1 MRIALFYHADP
12 AGHVPGGIDSFIRGL
27 LKWAPC
33 DLHYT
38 LFGATSDEVARP
50 VGRAAILPFHNDN
63 AKFIPLIAINSEGR
77 RALVPNTVRYLYELS
92 RYAAR
97 GKLVD
102 FDALDFHRVEPM
114 WLFRRDHRPKNIVIH
129 TDMAKIRG
137 KQSDVMWRYA
147 PWLYDSIERR
157 LLPDAERVFIV
168 NRSVAERYRLSYP
181 EMAAKISFLPT
192 WVDTTVFSPCRSLDE
207 RVRLCS
213 AFRAKLGL
221 TLSSTRIL
229 VFVGRL
235 DIVKDPLLLLEAFR
249 ESMRTWPDL
258 HLVIIGDGVLRPN
271 VERACL
277 KSGLSG
283 HVSLLGVMPPSD
295 IADVLRA
302 SDLFVLSS
310 VYEGMPIAV
319 LEALAAG
326 LPVVSTNVGEI
337 PLVVK
342 DGVTGQISADR
353 TPKSLSEAICTAL
366 GAIDRMTGKPCEKAV
381 ESYHPEKVLG
391 LLYDN
396 HRAQAKLS
404 PEQIERGRVPHA
416 QRGAEVD
423 ILQIPAYPGDG
434 GPRYQHVPDR

>member
-1 MRIALFYHADP
+1 VRIALFYHADP

-27 LKWAPC
+27 LKWAPR

-38 LFGATSDEVARP
+38 LFGATSDEAARP
-50 VGRAAILPFHNDN
+50 VGREAKLPFHNDN
-63 AKFIPLIAINSEGR
+63 AKFIPLITINSLGR
-77 RALVPNTVRYLYELS
+77 RAVVPNTLRYVYELS

-97 GKLVD
+97 GRLVD

-114 WLFRRDHRPKNIVIH
+114 WLFKRDRRPKNIVIH
-129 TDMAKIRG
+129 TDMAMIRG
-137 KQSDVMWRYA
+137 KRSDVMWRHA
-147 PWLYDSIERR
+147 PWLYDSIERH
-157 LLPDAERVFIV
+157 LIPDAERIFIV
-168 NRSVAERYRLSYP
+168 NRSVAQRYRSVYP

-192 WVDTTVFSPCRSLDE
+192 WVDTKVFSPCRSLDE
-207 RVRLCS
+207 RNRLCS

-221 TLSSTRIL
+221 TSSSTRIL

-249 ESMRTWPDL
+249 ESIRTRPDL
-258 HLVIIGDGVLRPN
+258 HLVIIGDGVLRQN

-277 KSGLSG
+277 KSELNG
-283 HVSLLGVMPPSD
+283 HVTLLGVMQPSD

-310 VYEGMPIAV
+310 VYEGMPIAA
-319 LEALAAG
+319 LEALASG

-342 DGVTGQISADR
+342 NGVTGQISVDR
-353 TPKSLSEAICTAL
+353 TSKSLADAICAALEAI
-366 GAIDRMTGKPCEKAV
+366 DQMTGKPCEKAV

-396 HRAQAKLS
+396 HRAQAKL
-404 PEQIERGRVPHA
+404 IAGTN
-416 QRGAEVD
+416 
-423 ILQIPAYPGDG
+423 
-434 GPRYQHVPDR
+434 